1 MLADC
6 SNRSPT
12 GSLSFFS
19 WNINGIF
26 AKPLGDKLQ
35 KNECLNL
42 ICQFD
47 FVILCET
54 WKETIIDVTGYR
66 SVVSGTSTLGNN
78 GRNSGGVALL

>member
-6 SNRSPT
+6 LNRSPT

-35 KNECLNL
+35 NNECLNL

-54 WKETIIDVTGYR
+54 WKETIIDVAEAQILEYLT
-66 SVVSGTSTLGNN
+66 VELVETP
-78 GRNSGGVALL
+78 

>member
-6 SNRSPT
+6 LNRSPT

-19 WNINGIF
+19 WNLNGIF
-26 AKPLGDKLQ
+26 AKPLCDELQ
-35 KNECLNL
+35 NNDCLNL

-54 WKETIIDVTGYR
+54 WKETIIDVAEAQILEYLT
-66 SVVSGTSTLGNN
+66 VELVETP
-78 GRNSGGVALL
+78 